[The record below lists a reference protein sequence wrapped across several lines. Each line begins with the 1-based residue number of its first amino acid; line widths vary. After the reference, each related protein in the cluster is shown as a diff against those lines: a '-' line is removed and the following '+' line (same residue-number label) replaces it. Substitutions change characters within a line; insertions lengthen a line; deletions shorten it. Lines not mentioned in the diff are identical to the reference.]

1 MSLQWQTKAVI
12 MYMCNDL
19 KLSSD
24 EMFTRTRQILSRTI
38 YLLYLCSD
46 CNLAREAVVSQNCM
60 HYSAH
65 RAGWIPSSLSFHLT
79 LPTLCPT
86 SRPSLCMWQQKFTR
100 GSQLHG
106 KKNHRMKRHCLP
118 CDSCAGSVS
127 TPSCPAVTMTAVS
140 VTFLLHW
147 TKVMWGYRRGVWRCP
162 QCGPGDSGRPVSSR
176 LASARSRWW
185 LIASVLIILDSL
197 HSSHQIWNMKLSPNV
212 WSASLV
218 ESFSVQLFTE
228 IHVIAT
234 DNQSWQ
240 MRDTVNFSSSSSS
253 VKF

>member
-1 MSLQWQTKAVI
+1 MKCSQGQ
-12 MYMCNDL
+12 
-19 KLSSD
+19 
-24 EMFTRTRQILSRTI
+24 QILSRTI
-38 YLLYLCSD
+38 YLLCLCSD
-46 CNLAREAVVSQNCM
+46 CNLAWEAVVSENCM

-65 RAGWIPSSLSFHLT
+65 LAGWFPSSLSFHLT

-86 SRPSLCMWQQKFTR
+86 SRPSLCLWQQKVHEGFRTTWKEKALYAATLPFAR
-100 GSQLHG
+100 LLRWLSLHSF
-106 KKNHRMKRHCLP
+106 LS
-118 CDSCAGSVS
+118 SCV
-127 TPSCPAVTMTAVS
+127 TAVS

-147 TKVMWGYRRGVWRCP
+147 TKVLWGYRRGVWRCP
-162 QCGPGDSGRPVSSR
+162 QCGLGDSGRPVSSH

-197 HSSHQIWNMKLSPNV
+197 HSSHQIWNIKLSPNV

-228 IHVIAT
+228 T
-234 DNQSWQ
+234 DGLEADNLSWQ
-240 MRDTVNFSSSSSS
+240 MRDTVSFSSSSF